1 VTCFL
6 GDMVLKLQG
15 FTADRRPT
23 RTPRLHRTEHASGE
37 CIRPVSERRLSFQ
50 IGRLIDG
57 PRLDFLA
64 MYYEI
69 VGTNVRLA
77 GSLHRWPADVG
88 PKYLPTWVWE
98 AYTWSQ
104 QLYLEANL
112 ADAAQFRCLA
122 DGSSLQT
129 RLPASV
135 WTELR
140 QRWPPTADVSSL
152 RPWVALMA
160 LQFLGTAMVDGVE
173 PQLAARAHS
182 ESKPIHYLETMTEFA
197 DRADS
202 ASPSDYAEAFSRV
215 FSGLEGIQNALRE
228 MYGTWLTRSVE
239 DVEALLP
246 RTLLGIP
253 IVMKLILDDRNVTW
267 LPRIEGALD
276 TRQRTLIVVGAAHLP
291 RSTGLLSLLK
301 RKRYEVKLVREHP

>member
-1 VTCFL
+1 
-6 GDMVLKLQG
+6 
-15 FTADRRPT
+15 
-23 RTPRLHRTEHASGE
+23 
-37 CIRPVSERRLSFQ
+37 
-50 IGRLIDG
+50 
-57 PRLDFLA
+57 